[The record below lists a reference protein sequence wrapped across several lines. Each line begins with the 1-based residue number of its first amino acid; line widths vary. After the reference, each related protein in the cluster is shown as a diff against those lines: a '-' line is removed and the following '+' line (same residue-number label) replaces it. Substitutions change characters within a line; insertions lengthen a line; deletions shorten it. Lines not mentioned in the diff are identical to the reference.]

1 MPKNSSENQ
10 TTISLCFVSEV
21 DIRASPA
28 TTKAAPR
35 DNFKAGGRSD
45 PHCVRPCAAHRSTRS
60 PSSSL
65 NHGNIKYVIG
75 MSERDPCEVA
85 SPRASVLQPVADDA
99 GAHLAIGRRGLREA
113 VVDYRVALDADGL
126 AAPGRIKRHVC
137 AACISAGLHPWCRP
151 RSGTPE
157 FDFAKH
163 EGAAGMVAG
172 LSYGVT
178 RADADQA

>member
-10 TTISLCFVSEV
+10 TTLSRLLRVRSGHSRF
-21 DIRASPA
+21 ASNDGA

-99 GAHLAIGRRGLREA
+99 GAHLAIGRRG
-113 VVDYRVALDADGL
+113 
-126 AAPGRIKRHVC
+126 
-137 AACISAGLHPWCRP
+137 
-151 RSGTPE
+151 
-157 FDFAKH
+157 
-163 EGAAGMVAG
+163 
-172 LSYGVT
+172 
-178 RADADQA
+178 